1 MAGLERT
8 LLTCARPSRAQALLL
23 LASVA
28 FDDTI
33 VTRNRCH
40 AARP

>member
-23 LASVA
+23 LASMA
-28 FDDTI
+28 FGDAI

>member
-8 LLTCARPSRAQALLL
+8 SLTCARPTRAQALLL

-28 FDDTI
+28 FDDGI
-33 VTRNRCH
+33 VTGNRCRG
-40 AARP
+40 ARR